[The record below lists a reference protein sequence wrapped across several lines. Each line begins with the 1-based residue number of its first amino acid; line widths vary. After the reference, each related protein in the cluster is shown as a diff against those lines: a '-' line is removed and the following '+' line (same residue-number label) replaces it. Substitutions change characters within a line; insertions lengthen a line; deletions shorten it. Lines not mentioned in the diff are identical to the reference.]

1 MPNRFRAYELVQ
13 AVLKVLFVAGNAHA
27 QLPRQ
32 LIMARGGA
40 RCLLGRGHVHGAAVV
55 GHRVVQ
61 LVRICKN
68 SGCFMSEDVS
78 TLSALESKLARRQYL
93 VNTKL
98 SELHIN

>member
-1 MPNRFRAYELVQ
+1 MPNWFRAYELVQ

-55 GHRVVQ
+55 GHDRPVEAAAEAAQPLSQAVSSWFG
-61 LVRICKN
+61 LGKK
-68 SGCFMSEDVS
+68 SGAV
-78 TLSALESKLARRQYL
+78 
-93 VNTKL
+93 
-98 SELHIN
+98 